1 MPDMT
6 IRLDSQIITKL
17 VSKIQYHVV
26 KLLFYDIISFPIT
39 IPLLSSVVNVPFII
53 MKKFR

>member
-17 VSKIQYHVV
+17 VSKAQYHVV
-26 KLLFYDIISFPIT
+26 KLLFYDMMSFPIT